1 MRRKQDK
8 DEFVHGDPR
17 VLRSWLILVGLYLL
31 ILLWL
36 EPVIDFMLMQLPYD
50 HSPESLNALN
60 QKKAYVAAIAF
71 GVLRSLPI
79 LMFLWL
85 GMLVVQGQRLPPK
98 GLKMPVSAKVIK
110 GPKARMIGMGMTA
123 IASVLLLR
131 ELTLLV
137 SAQPLM

>member
-1 MRRKQDK
+1 MRRKKEK
-8 DEFVHGDPR
+8 DEFVEGDPR
-17 VLRSWLILVGLYLL
+17 VLQSWLILAGLYLL

-36 EPVIDFMLMQLPYD
+36 EPVLDFMLMQLPYG
-50 HSPESLNALN
+50 HSPESLDALN
-60 QKKAYVAAIAF
+60 HKKAYIAAIAF

-85 GMLVVQGQRLPPK
+85 GMLVMQGQRLPPQ
-98 GLKMPVSAKVIK
+98 GLKMPVTVKVIK
-110 GPKARMIGMGMTA
+110 GHKARMTGMGMTA

-137 SAQPLM
+137 SAQPLL